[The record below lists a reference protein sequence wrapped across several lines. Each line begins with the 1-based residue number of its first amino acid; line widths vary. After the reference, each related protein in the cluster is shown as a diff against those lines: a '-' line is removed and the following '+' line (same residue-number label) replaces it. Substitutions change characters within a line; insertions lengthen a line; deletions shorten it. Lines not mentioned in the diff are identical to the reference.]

1 MMQIDEVLLDFE
13 NGYRRSLPIQDI
25 RYDTVTIVVEIQN
38 SKDALEKGVPGHK
51 FVGSLT
57 TIAAMKIPEN
67 LTALQNDA
75 PSRNALS
82 LVQLVSQVKWQILGV
97 LLITFITYHY
107 ITNRPPRVPIV
118 LEKEIPNKLERQSA
132 FFFHT
137 ANVLQKG
144 YKEFGDRIWGIDT
157 NQGLRLVLPLRYLD
171 ELKSHPAINFA
182 DSISRH
188 ALIEHTGLRGPPAA
202 AVHIFKAKL
211 NPSLSEYLPI
221 FHDIIKR
228 ELPLAFPQNQ
238 DWTETHIFERMLRIV
253 SVMSARAFYSAE
265 GSKDEHWLELSQAY
279 VSTVLDY
286 LQKLKRWPE
295 FSLPLVK
302 FFLPERAKVIQQWN
316 QAHAHLSKTLEA
328 KAGGKQDS
336 PPSLLDHLISGR
348 KVTVDEMI
356 HTQMAF
362 VVAGIHT
369 TAAGLTQ
376 FLYDLAVR
384 SEDIPELREE
394 IRQVYAGCEG
404 AFTKKSLGE
413 LKKLDSWM
421 RESQRLCLSVSTTFQ
436 RIATKRFRLSEGLYI
451 PKGTRLEVAA
461 TSVHVD
467 EAFYENPE
475 AMKHQYISTGKTD
488 LRWGYGRHACP
499 GRFLADA
506 EMKMLLSELLLHF
519 DVKNPEGQGRHA
531 NIAFDNNVMPDP
543 TKTVMVKPVKG
554 W

>member
-1 MMQIDEVLLDFE
+1 MPEK
-13 NGYRRSLPIQDI
+13 RSAGSQ
-25 RYDTVTIVVEIQN
+25 
-38 SKDALEKGVPGHK
+38 

-67 LTALQNDA
+67 LTKLQNETS
-75 PSRNALS
+75 SRNALS
-82 LVQLVSQVKWQILGV
+82 LVQLISQVKWQILGV

-132 FFFHT
+132 FFFNT
-137 ANVLQKG
+137 FNVLQKG

-188 ALIEHTGLRGPPAA
+188 ALIEHTGLGGPPAA

-211 NPSLSEYLPI
+211 NPTLSEYLPV

-228 ELPLAFPQNQ
+228 ELPLAFPQNE
-238 DWTETHIFERMLRIV
+238 DWTD
-253 SVMSARAFYSAE
+253 AE

-302 FFLPERAKVIQQWN
+302 LILPERAK
-316 QAHAHLSKTLEA
+316 
-328 KAGGKQDS
+328 
-336 PPSLLDHLISGR
+336 
-348 KVTVDEMI
+348 
-356 HTQMAF
+356 
-362 VVAGIHT
+362 
-369 TAAGLTQ
+369 

-467 EAFYENPE
+467 EAFYEDPE
-475 AMKHQYISTGKTD
+475 VFDGQRSFKLRQGESQAMKHQYISTGRTD

-506 EMKMLLSELLLHF
+506 EMKMPLSELLLHF

-543 TKTVMVKPVKG
+543 TKTVMVNSVKG